1 MKLLWRLS
9 PYVFCR
15 IMTFVSYDVCRIMTF
30 VSYDVCRIM
39 TFVNFDVCRIMKF
52 VASEYLSLLL
62 IGFVAVPWNLINKKM
77 PFLFYNFSMR
87 RLICKTFFAL
97 IIDQC
102 KNQFFNL
109 VSEKAEQKCLQVE
122 RKAT

>member
-1 MKLLWRLS
+1 MTLLWRLS

-62 IGFVAVPWNLINKKM
+62 IGFVAVPWN
-77 PFLFYNFSMR
+77 PFLQFSMR